1 MERIHDLDTNKRDR
15 LYKYA
20 ENVLTAK
27 LDGNAKNLLW
37 FYAYV
42 YNWTENR
49 RSFYTEETICAYT
62 GMALSTFQTKKKYLE
77 KLEWIDCIKTGLK
90 DPVLVKPTI
99 GVDDP
104 AYEQMC
110 WAKWHPS
117 NKHTMSLKELS
128 HLSDE
133 ELISIA
139 RENGFLEE
147 KSREAGEAGEEVETF
162 YHPTAPTTDIW

>member
-1 MERIHDLDTNKRDR
+1 MEQLNETEGNKRDR
-15 LYKYA
+15 LYKYG
-20 ENVLTAK
+20 EKVISAK

-77 KLEWIDCIKTGLK
+77 SLGWIDCIKTGLK

-104 AYEQMC
+104 EYEKMC
-110 WAKWHPS
+110 WAKWHPM
-117 NKHTMSLKELS
+117 NKTSLTLKELS
-128 HLSDE
+128 QLSDE
-133 ELISIA
+133 ELLAISK
-139 RENGFLEE
+139 EKGFHEDQTINEGKEE
-147 KSREAGEAGEEVETF
+147 LSSNIDLATPFA
-162 YHPTAPTTDIW
+162 DIW